1 MQSQLANLNS
11 ENFRL
16 EPVWLVHVELA
27 ARDDARVR
35 EAVTEVAGLIYGK
48 YDRVAFESAEGLQYF
63 RPREGSH
70 PGAVPSTHSLPV
82 RVLRF
87 SLPRD
92 PELLTT
98 ALDAVNRAHSYEE
111 PVVYVTESFAS
122 RANYSANRDNPNRWW
137 NRGFEL

>member
-1 MQSQLANLNS
+1 MQSQLATLNS
-11 ENFRL
+11 EIFRL

-35 EAVTEVAGLIYGK
+35 EAVTEAAGLIYGK
-48 YDRVAFESAEGLQYF
+48 YDRVAFESAAGLQYF

-70 PGAVPSTHSLPV
+70 PGAVPSTHSMPV

-92 PELLTT
+92 PELLTA

-122 RANYSANRDNPNRWW
+122 RANYSQNRDNPNRWW